1 MDTVFSMYIGTTNR
15 KVEDTEAGN
24 IIPTM
29 DTTTRSE
36 EILNMNVKTETKT
49 SGGIEPG
56 DTRRD

>member
-1 MDTVFSMYIGTTNR
+1 MYIGTTNR

-36 EILNMNVKTETKT
+36 EILNMNVKPETKT